1 MYVPPTITD
10 LGDLVALTEATSLFG
25 EEDGASKL
33 VPMHHVPAPT
43 APAQP

>member
-1 MYVPPTITD
+1 MYTAPTITD

-25 EEDGASKL
+25 NEDGGSKL
-33 VPMHHVPAPT
+33 VPMHHVT